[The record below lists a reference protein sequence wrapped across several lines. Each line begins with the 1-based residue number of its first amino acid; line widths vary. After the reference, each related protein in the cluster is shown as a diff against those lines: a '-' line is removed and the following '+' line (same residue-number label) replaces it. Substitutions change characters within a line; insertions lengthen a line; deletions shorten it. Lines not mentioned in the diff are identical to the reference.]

1 MDDFNI
7 KTISDAKNEYT
18 ITLINIL
25 TPNIIK
31 GVKSIFKEALDLC
44 IQNDEKNKYLMTFQ
58 NFLTRVPK
66 WNQTIVDNE
75 SNRIILESNC
85 NYLEDLITCVHITQ
99 LKILTSI
106 RVSNKQK
113 KINIE
118 IPKINNFI
126 HKIYINYA
134 RKLYSNIFL
143 FDITIS
149 SLEIQKNNRELEIIC
164 KECILNTIRNNIPIE
179 KILNAYIDETNEDEI
194 IETFINDISGDD
206 VKELEKK
213 IDNENKE
220 EQKEKEE
227 KEKEEIINNK
237 LNNTIDKV
245 EKILVNKQKIEEH
258 PPLETEN
265 INKQIIEKIN
275 NKLEEN
281 NKIEQNTK
289 TEEKNKK
296 KDTPLINNNYEKSEN
311 SKLLFN
317 NNDTLIEYDTQDK
330 TNVSISNNQINAPK
344 DIDILEKI
352 SEKNYAKRKLEQE
365 DSDEEYNDRLTID
378 MSSKPLNNIELEIET
393 L

>member
-7 KTISDAKNEYT
+7 KTISDAKNEYS
-18 ITLINIL
+18 ISLINIL

-31 GVKSIFKEALDLC
+31 GVKSMFKEALDLC

-66 WNQTIVDNE
+66 WNQTIIDNE
-75 SNRIILESNC
+75 SNRIIKESNC

-126 HKIYINYA
+126 HTIYINYA

-143 FDITIS
+143 FDITIP

-194 IETFINDISGDD
+194 IETVIKDISNDE
-206 VKELEKK
+206 VENIKK
-213 IDNENKE
+213 TLNKE
-220 EQKEKEE
+220 
-227 KEKEEIINNK
+227 ND
-237 LNNTIDKV
+237 DK
-245 EKILVNKQKIEEH
+245 NA
-258 PPLETEN
+258 
-265 INKQIIEKIN
+265 
-275 NKLEEN
+275 
-281 NKIEQNTK
+281 
-289 TEEKNKK
+289 EEKNKK
-296 KDTPLINNNYEKSEN
+296 EPIPNTKNVEEINTIEKIQISKQEAKPQIIEENKTSNVINNNSQMMIKKQENNNKNNYEKSDN
-311 SKLLFN
+311 SNLSFN
-317 NNDTLIEYDTQDK
+317 NNDTLIEYNTNDK
-330 TNVSISNNQINAPK
+330 TNIAISNNQINAPK

-352 SEKNYAKRKLEQE
+352 SEKNHERRKVEE
-365 DSDEEYNDRLTID
+365 EDEDDGDSDDYENKLTID
-378 MSSKPLNNIELEIET
+378 MSSKPFNNIELDIET

>member
-330 TNVSISNNQINAPK
+330 TNISISNNQINAPK

-352 SEKNYAKRKLEQE
+352 SEKNYAKRKLEE
-365 DSDEEYNDRLTID
+365 ENSDEEYNDTLTID